1 MMPGLSMLSGDVLET
16 VLSVTPDDQDS
27 PLHRKLNGFNRLSRH
42 ALNSGEPGQ
51 GMAGT
56 NLHRSTEALLGAAL
70 HLGQAATPRKAE
82 ARNDD
87 AGFVQMIALT
97 ALEARN
103 GHHHSPSPE
112 LNSGLRVIDLSLDD
126 AAPVATPASDEPK
139 TESGQ
144 SLLANIGQ
152 RFGRWLDTQR
162 AKS

>member
-1 MMPGLSMLSGDVLET
+1 M
-16 VLSVTPDDQDS
+16 TPDDQDS

-42 ALNSGEPGQ
+42 ALNSGELSR

-70 HLGQAATPRKAE
+70 HLSQETTPRKAE

-97 ALEARN
+97 ALEADYGRN
-103 GHHHSPSPE
+103 GSQPIDRA
-112 LNSGLRVIDLSLDD
+112 SGLRVIDLSLDD